1 MRTVCEPKWCDG
13 DFYQYFFWFTTTAL
27 RHLIKRPILASAF
40 TLFIQFHFHRNSSVF
55 EEFCKLKHPDMEWLI
70 CQSMLWW
77 NLQWEWC
84 CNHFHLIFKCRIKPN
99 FSWVQLLKENSEQ
112 FASIVIPLKTQ
123 TRCCLTSVK
132 RKSPQMS
139 LGKSKGERFYW
150 RGSIRYSP

>member
-1 MRTVCEPKWCDG
+1 MKCMRTVCEPKWCDG

-77 NLQWEWC
+77 NLQWECC
-84 CNHFHLIFKCRIKPN
+84 CNHFHPIFKCRIKPN

-112 FASIVIPLKTQ
+112 FASNHRHSIKNTNKMLFD
-123 TRCCLTSVK
+123 K
-132 RKSPQMS
+132 RQKKKSSDESWQ
-139 LGKSKGERFYW
+139 K
-150 RGSIRYSP
+150 